1 MVPFSGRD
9 LHAAALLLAYYIAF
23 AGAIGVATRLVELPR
38 EWIRKSYHV
47 FCSLSVFILL
57 LYFEH
62 WYAAVLALSLLM
74 LAGYVLLLIGD
85 RIPLASTAIDRG
97 RGLGEIR
104 EHLLLLL
111 AAMVTLLTLFWG
123 IAGGEYRYAIAVG
136 LLVWGF
142 GDSAAALVG
151 ARYARRQF
159 RVYRLD
165 PHKSPLGTAAMIVVS
180 AAVTVPVLLWLTPL
194 AAPLVPLAATF
205 VGVVAGSVEAV
216 TRNGLDTLSVP
227 VSASVSAWCAVTGLG
242 LQGLPIPQ

>member
-1 MVPFSGRD
+1 MNVPLSEGD

-23 AGAIGVATRLVELPR
+23 AAAIGILTRLTPVPR
-38 EWIRKSYHV
+38 EWVRKSYHV

-74 LAGYVLLLIGD
+74 LTGYVLLLVGD
-85 RIPLASTAIDRG
+85 NIPFAGTMIDRG
-97 RGLGEIR
+97 KGLGEIR

-111 AAMVTLLTLFWG
+111 AAMVTLLTFFWG
-123 IAGGEYRYAIAVG
+123 IAGSGHRYAVAVG

-151 ARYARRQF
+151 ARYSTRRFRARW
-159 RVYRLD
+159 LD
-165 PHKSPLGTAAMIVVS
+165 NHKSPLGTAAMMAVS
-180 AAVTVPVLLWLTPL
+180 IAVTIPSLLWLTPL
-194 AAPLVPLAATF
+194 TALQVPLAATF

-227 VSASVSAWCAVTGLG
+227 VAASVASWGAVTALG
-242 LQGLPIPQ
+242 AQGLSVP